1 MIFSINNKHIL
12 VSISLIM
19 TLIIAPST
27 QAATNNAKK
36 VKHNNRFYLVPPP
49 PPYVPSMLPELTRYR
64 GNGQSFYSNSTTQAG
79 NSLIIYKPNKYLTY
93 CYPNKG

>member
-1 MIFSINNKHIL
+1 MLFIVNNKHIL

-36 VKHNNRFYLVPPP
+36 AKHNRLYLVPPP

-64 GNGQSFYSNSTTQAG
+64 GNGQSYYSNSTTQAG